1 MFVDREKELK
11 ALEEEWKGERSSFIV
26 IYGRRRVGK
35 TSLIKEFVKDKEY
48 VYYLATELPVDQQ
61 FQDLQKQ
68 AGDELHDELLKNV
81 SFNRWDGFFNYIGN
95 LGKRFILVVDEFP
108 YLIQAENAIPSVFQ
122 KGWDEYLKNSEV
134 DLVLCG
140 SSISM
145 IEDSIMRSDSPLY
158 GRKTSQIR
166 LKELPMVS
174 LQSFL
179 PDKGE
184 EEIMRYYSV
193 YGGVPAY
200 LEMLSN
206 DLSLFENLERTILKI
221 NAPLKDAVDFIL
233 RTELRSP
240 ERYRS
245 ILLHIARGV
254 TTLNG
259 LSNAMGLE
267 GNMISQ
273 YLAKL
278 RTLGLVKREEP
289 VTTSPTKKQRRG
301 LYKITDNFFRFYF
314 YYILPNRSNIEEGR
328 IESVLREFQES
339 EHSFISPIFE
349 EICRDYVGKTMD
361 YSKVGRWWYQED
373 EVDIVA
379 LDHKRKKMLI
389 GECIWSTNPVKK
401 KVYTGMLEKEESIRW
416 HNKDRKVEYALFSKS
431 GFHEELYDIED
442 LILVDIGDIWSGLKE
457 RYNHD
462 YINITCFRASR
473 TLPSCP
479 CLNNRIHNPRP

>member
-11 ALEEEWKGERSSFIV
+11 ALEEEWNVDRNSFIV

-35 TSLIKEFVKDKEY
+35 TSLIKEFIKDKAH
-48 VYYLATELPVDQQ
+48 VYYLATELPIEQQ

-68 AGDELHDELLKNV
+68 AGGELQDELLKNA
-81 SFNRWDGFFNYIGN
+81 SINRWDSFFNYIGS

-108 YLIQAENAIPSVFQ
+108 YLIHAEDAIPSVFQ
-122 KGWDEYLKNSEV
+122 KGWDEHLKNSRIS
-134 DLVLCG
+134 LVLCG

-145 IEDSIMRSDSPLY
+145 MEDSIMRSDSPLY

-166 LKELPMVS
+166 LKELPLVP

-179 PDKGE
+179 PDAGE
-184 EEIMRYYSV
+184 EDIIRYYSI

-206 DLSLFENLERTILKI
+206 DLSLFDNLERTILSI
-221 NAPLKDAVDFIL
+221 DAPLKDAVDFIL

-267 GNMISQ
+267 GNTISQ

-289 VTTSPTKKQRRG
+289 VTTSPTKKQRQG
-301 LYKITDNFFRFYF
+301 LYKISDHFFRFYF
-314 YYILPNRSNIEEGR
+314 YFILPNRSYIEEGR
-328 IESVLREFQES
+328 IGSVLREFQDC
-339 EHSFISPIFE
+339 EHSFISPVFE
-349 EICRDYVGKTMD
+349 DICRDYVGKSMD
-361 YSKVGRWWYQED
+361 YSKVGRWWYREN

-379 LDHKRKKMLI
+379 IDNKKKKMLI
-389 GECIWSTNPVKK
+389 GECKWSDNPVKK
-401 KVYTGMLEKEESIRW
+401 KVYSGMLEKEENIRW
-416 HNKDRKVEYALFSKS
+416 HNKDRKVEYALFSRS
-431 GFHEELYDIED
+431 GFHEDLYDVED
-442 LILVDIGDIWSGLKE
+442 LILVDIGDIWNGLCE
-457 RYNHD
+457 
-462 YINITCFRASR
+462 
-473 TLPSCP
+473 
-479 CLNNRIHNPRP
+479 